1 MTKNCTIDKVKL
13 IMQAGNFNTMNDVI
27 SKFVNNSV
35 LYYNNYTQR
44 GGNRGRGGR
53 GNFRGRGNNYG
64 YYNNTNQNNGRGNY
78 RGNSRGRGNSSGGY
92 NNNNTSNVRVANDT
106 SGNSEPP
113 LNVQQ

>member
-1 MTKNCTIDKVKL
+1 
-13 IMQAGNFNTMNDVI
+13 MQAGNFNTMNEAV
-27 SKFVNNSV
+27 SKFVNSCTEATGQPNSV

-44 GGNRGRGGR
+44 GGNRGRGSYR

-64 YYNNTNQNNGRGNY
+64 YYNNINQNNGRGNY

-92 NNNNTSNVRVANDT
+92 NNNNTGNVRVANET
-106 SGNSEPP
+106 SGNSETP